1 MKKLLAFSR
10 SRLLLI
16 LFCLAFFAQMFLC
29 THWTDLIA
37 DDYRYC
43 FSYADDTR
51 IESVAQIFPS
61 MAAHRQSMNGRVV
74 PHFLVQLF
82 LMLPKGIFDAV
93 NALFFVLLI
102 WLLHELAVG
111 RGLPN
116 PVLACALFFALWAF
130 QPDFGQVFLW
140 LTGAVN
146 YLWCGVFSL
155 LWLLPLV
162 KSFRDDWTPGKAL
175 TALYVVFSFPVGAY
189 SENGTVALV
198 AMWLAFALVDW
209 IWFKH
214 RPALWKILALAA
226 MLAGF
231 AYMMSAPAETVNKSA
246 EMTFK
251 VLLSNFAETRRMYL
265 RFWPLLVC
273 FPVFY
278 ALAVYRKV
286 DLKTRLLSLVLL
298 FGSLAGQFVLTFA
311 MYSPPGSTTGSSAS
325 TISTAPCRGT
335 PEHGCST
342 STTAMPTGRSIT
354 DRVPQCSCRTGVAT
368 TACMP
373 VTTPAVTSTARL
385 WLPDITTDTAPPS
398 TTDTAPLETMVTV
411 PPPTMVM
418 AVITT
423 VPSALLMATALPV
436 TIAVTTVPLP
446 AADKTIDS
454 IYA

>member
-10 SRLLLI
+10 SRLLLL
-16 LFCLAFFAQMFLC
+16 LFCLAFFAMMFLC
-29 THWTDLIA
+29 NHWTDLIA

-51 IESVAQIFPS
+51 IETVAQIIPS

-82 LMLPKGIFDAV
+82 LMLPKGVFDLV
-93 NALFFVLLI
+93 NSLFFALLV

-111 RGLPN
+111 KGLPN
-116 PVLACALFFALWAF
+116 PVLACVLFFAFWAF

-140 LTGAVN
+140 LTGSVN

-155 LWLLPLV
+155 LWLLPMV
-162 KSFRDDWTPGKAL
+162 MSFRDGADPGRAVKVL
-175 TALYVVFSFPVGAY
+175 FVLFSFPVGAY

-209 IWFKH
+209 VWFKK
-214 RPALWKILALAA
+214 RPALWKVLALVA

-231 AYMMSAPAETVNKSA
+231 AYMMLAPAETVNKSA

-251 VLLSNFAETRRMYL
+251 VLLANFVETGRMYL

-286 DLKTRLLSLVLL
+286 DLKTRLLTLVLL

-311 MYSPPGSTTGSSAS
+311 MYCA
-325 TISTAPCRGT
+325 
-335 PEHGCST
+335 
-342 STTAMPTGRSIT
+342 GRSMHIALVLLLLS
-354 DRVPQCSCRTGVAT
+354 D
-368 TACMP
+368 
-373 VTTPAVTSTARL
+373 AVLLARL
-385 WLPDITTDTAPPS
+385 YDLPGRNVVIALCCVGGLLMGRGWFVGLPDIRDTHALLQYNEDFISERAARGEKEVELWRPYARTS
-398 TTDTAPLETMVTV
+398 W
-411 PPPTMVM
+411 
-418 AVITT
+418 
-423 VPSALLMATALPV
+423 SALEGLAYLNTEDPDDWPNVYMAKYYGV
-436 TIAVTTVPLP
+436 
-446 AADKTIDS
+446 DKVIG
-454 IYA
+454 Y

>member
-16 LFCLAFFAQMFLC
+16 LFCLGFFALMLLC

-82 LMLPKGIFDAV
+82 LLLPKGIFDVV
-93 NALFFVLLI
+93 NALLCAALV

-111 RGLPN
+111 KGLPN
-116 PVLACALFFALWAF
+116 PVLACVLFFALWAF

-162 KSFRDDWTPGKAL
+162 KSFRDDWTPG
-175 TALYVVFSFPVGAY
+175 TALKVLYAVFSFPVGAY

-198 AMWLAFALVDW
+198 AMWLAFAAVDW
-209 IWFKH
+209 FWFKK

-231 AYMMSAPAETVNKSA
+231 LYMMSAPAETVNKSA
-246 EMTFK
+246 EMTVK
-251 VLLSNFAETRRMYL
+251 VLLANFLETGRMYL
-265 RFWPLLVC
+265 RFWPLLLC
-273 FPVFY
+273 FPLFY
-278 ALAVYRKV
+278 ALALYRGV
-286 DLKTRLLSLVLL
+286 DLKTRLLALILL

-311 MYSPPGSTTGSSAS
+311 MYCA
-325 TISTAPCRGT
+325 
-335 PEHGCST
+335 
-342 STTAMPTGRSIT
+342 GRSMNIALVLLLLS
-354 DRVPQCSCRTGVAT
+354 D
-368 TACMP
+368 
-373 VTTPAVTSTARL
+373 AVLLARL
-385 WLPDITTDTAPPS
+385 YDLPGRNLLIALCCVGGLLMVRSFFIGLPDIRDTHALLQYNE
-398 TTDTAPLETMVTV
+398 DF
-411 PPPTMVM
+411 
-418 AVITT
+418 ITECAARGEKEVELWRPYART
-423 VPSALLMATALPV
+423 SWSALEGLAYLNTEDPADWPNVYMAKFYGV
-436 TIAVTTVPLP
+436 DRVIG
-446 AADKTIDS
+446 
-454 IYA
+454 Y

>member
-1 MKKLLAFSR
+1 MKKLLALSR

-111 RGLPN
+111 KGLPN
-116 PVLACALFFALWAF
+116 PVLACMFFFALWAF

-162 KSFRDDWTPGKAL
+162 KSFRDDWAPGKAL

-246 EMTFK
+246 EMTFS
-251 VLLSNFAETRRMYL
+251 VLLGNFVETGQMYL

-311 MYSPPGSTTGSSAS
+311 MYCA
-325 TISTAPCRGT
+325 
-335 PEHGCST
+335 
-342 STTAMPTGRSIT
+342 GRSMHIALVLLLAA
-354 DRVPQCSCRTGVAT
+354 D
-368 TACMP
+368 
-373 VTTPAVTSTARL
+373 AVLLARL
-385 WLPDITTDTAPPS
+385 YDLPGRNLVIALCCVGMLLMGHSLFIGLPDIRDTHALLQYNE
-398 TTDTAPLETMVTV
+398 DF
-411 PPPTMVM
+411 
-418 AVITT
+418 ITECAARGEKEVELWRPYART
-423 VPSALLMATALPV
+423 SWSALEGLAYLNTEDPADWPNVYMAKFYGV
-436 TIAVTTVPLP
+436 
-446 AADKTIDS
+446 DKVIG
-454 IYA
+454 Y

>member
-10 SRLLLI
+10 SRLLLV
-16 LFCLAFFAQMFLC
+16 LFCLGFFALMFLC

-82 LMLPKGIFDAV
+82 LMLPKGIFDVV
-93 NALFFVLLI
+93 NALFCAALI

-111 RGLPN
+111 KGLPN

-198 AMWLAFALVDW
+198 AMWLAFAAVDW
-209 IWFKH
+209 FWFKK

-251 VLLSNFAETRRMYL
+251 VLLANFAETGRMYL

-286 DLKTRLLSLVLL
+286 DLKTRLLSLILL

-311 MYSPPGSTTGSSAS
+311 MYCA
-325 TISTAPCRGT
+325 
-335 PEHGCST
+335 
-342 STTAMPTGRSIT
+342 GRSMHIALVLLLLS
-354 DRVPQCSCRTGVAT
+354 D
-368 TACMP
+368 
-373 VTTPAVTSTARL
+373 AVLLARL
-385 WLPDITTDTAPPS
+385 YDLPGRNVLIALCCVGGLLMVRSFFIGLPDIRDTHALLQYNE
-398 TTDTAPLETMVTV
+398 DF
-411 PPPTMVM
+411 
-418 AVITT
+418 ITECAARGEKEVELWRPYART
-423 VPSALLMATALPV
+423 SWSALEGLAYLNTEDPGDWPNVYMAKFYGV
-436 TIAVTTVPLP
+436 
-446 AADKTIDS
+446 DKVIG
-454 IYA
+454 Y